1 MFVNKHQL
9 IFIQQ
14 SSYVSELCA
23 TTVCNSMA
31 HGSLW
36 HTSPR
41 AYVGANR
48 EVQDRD
54 RDRERGVRQGCLISP
69 KRFIQKAHLEK
80 QTHYLA

>member
-23 TTVCNSMA
+23 TTVCNAMA

-41 AYVGANR
+41 AHVGANR
-48 EVQDRD
+48 EVQEKIEEEESDK
-54 RDRERGVRQGCLISP
+54 GVLS
-69 KRFIQKAHLEK
+69 HLNGLYRR
-80 QTHYLA
+80 HI